1 MTRNGRVRAATGSAR
16 ENMWRAAQVVGP
28 YAVTARDSAT
38 HYAHQAG
45 AYLKPRAQRMAL
57 QARMNY
63 DTHLAPRMGQMRQ
76 SLPEGMDRAATRAA
90 ERARIAARRARETTG
105 PRIEYA
111 RATVGPAREEA
122 AARSA
127 AAMAAFRG
135 GVTAREITRLARR
148 KQRRARAGRMVK
160 WLGLGTLVSGG
171 ALAAW
176 RWWERQTNP
185 DWLVEPA
192 PPTEV
197 AETSGTA
204 EESEAVDGVPME
216 GRAAAED
223 KPQS

>member
-28 YAVTARDSAT
+28 YAVTARDTAT

-45 AYLKPRAQRMAL
+45 AYLRPRAQRMAL
-57 QARMNY
+57 QARTNY
-63 DTHLAPRMGQMRQ
+63 DMHLAPRMGQMRA
-76 SLPEGMDRAATRAA
+76 SLPEGMDQAATRAA
-90 ERARIAARRARETTG
+90 ERARIAARRAREAAG
-105 PRIEYA
+105 PRIDYA
-111 RATVGPAREEA
+111 RTAMGPAREEA

-135 GVTAREITRLARR
+135 GVTAQEITRLARR
-148 KQRRARAGRMVK
+148 KQRRARAGRVVK

-197 AETSGTA
+197 VEVT
-204 EESEAVDGVPME
+204 EESEMVDGVPME
-216 GRAAAED
+216 RRGSSED
-223 KPQS
+223 EPQS